1 MDPTILVVSIIG
13 AVLTTGL
20 IYYSLRTVFLFKSN
34 VAARAWVYISL
45 SAIFFGVGV
54 TAFLIE
60 SLVPLGLLPVGGVL
74 ETVGALFLLL
84 GLRRTSFS
92 GLAKII
98 SLNQSSPIRHSV
110 VMYRPFWG
118 GAGNFYQK
126 VDSTNINGRRA
137 FFT

>member
-1 MDPTILVVSIIG
+1 LDPTILVVSIIG
-13 AVLTTGL
+13 AALTTGL

-54 TAFLIE
+54 VAFLIE

-84 GLRRTSFS
+84 GLRRNF
-92 GLAKII
+92 L
-98 SLNQSSPIRHSV
+98 
-110 VMYRPFWG
+110 FW
-118 GAGNFYQK
+118 ASKEHF
-126 VDSTNINGRRA
+126 A
-137 FFT
+137 

>member
-1 MDPTILVVSIIG
+1 LDPTILVVSIIG
-13 AVLTTGL
+13 AALTTGL

-54 TAFLIE
+54 LAFLIE

-84 GLRRTSFS
+84 GLRKNF
-92 GLAKII
+92 L
-98 SLNQSSPIRHSV
+98 
-110 VMYRPFWG
+110 FW
-118 GAGNFYQK
+118 ASKDHF
-126 VDSTNINGRRA
+126 A
-137 FFT
+137 